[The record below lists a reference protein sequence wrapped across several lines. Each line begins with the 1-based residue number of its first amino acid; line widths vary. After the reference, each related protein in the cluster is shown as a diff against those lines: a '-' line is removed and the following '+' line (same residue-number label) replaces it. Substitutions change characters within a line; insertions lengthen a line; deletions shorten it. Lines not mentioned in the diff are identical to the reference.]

1 MICARSRLETL
12 SPSANPEQS
21 SMVTPVVSK
30 PSVPSWA
37 STAPVAP
44 SKVASRCASMAT
56 RRPSTSVMVLSEVF
70 RDTDRTSARG
80 ADSTEASSEASEE
93 AAPRV
98 TSPVTATPAAVS
110 WSEKAFAASI
120 AGSLG

>member
-1 MICARSRLETL
+1 
-12 SPSANPEQS
+12 
-21 SMVTPVVSK
+21 
-30 PSVPSWA
+30 
-37 STAPVAP
+37 
-44 SKVASRCASMAT
+44 
-56 RRPSTSVMVLSEVF
+56 MVLSEVF

-120 AGSLG
+120 AGSLGYAPLWEWAVTSSMIGWIGATQA